1 MIFHNLDGVSCP
13 TLIHNDLQSTKEANG
28 VYSVV
33 LVKSGIIV
41 HFICLDVKID
51 IDASRQH
58 LKVDWKTNVGP

>member
-13 TLIHNDLQSTKEANG
+13 TLIHNDLQSTKEENG

-41 HFICLDVKID
+41 HFICLD
-51 IDASRQH
+51 ASRQH